1 MEASARCE
9 SRATGGA
16 RKKNNAYPPTSVQAI
31 PAFIYDRGYPIAI
44 GYLMS
49 SNHEMVLDN
58 KMAVVSSFSVD

>member
-1 MEASARCE
+1 M
-9 SRATGGA
+9 GGA
-16 RKKNNAYPPTSVQAI
+16 RKKINNASPPTIVHAI

-58 KMAVVSSFSVD
+58 KMAVVSSLSVD

>member
-1 MEASARCE
+1 MRITHDG
-9 SRATGGA
+9 RGA
-16 RKKNNAYPPTSVQAI
+16 KKKNNAYPPTIVHAI
-31 PAFIYDRGYPIAI
+31 PAFIYDRGYPI